1 MPVKV
6 GDKAPDF
13 TLTTKTPEG
22 PKPIKLSDQLGKQNT
37 VLLFFPMVYTGV
49 CTKEMCEVTESLDDY
64 TKLSAAVFAISGD
77 NPFAQEAWAQT
88 NKITVPLLSDYDHK
102 VAHSYGIAYDSFLPQ
117 LNLGYAGVAKRSAFV
132 VDKLGV
138 IRYAESNDDPKVLPN
153 FAAIKDCLAKCK

>member
-1 MPVKV
+1 MSLIA

-22 PKPIKLSDQLGKQNT
+22 PQPIRLSDNFGKQNT

-49 CTKEMCEVTESLDDY
+49 CTQEMCDISSGLGAY
-64 TKLSAAVFAISGD
+64 TKIGATVYGISGD

-102 VAHSYGIAYDSFLPQ
+102 VARAYGVAYEKFLPQ
-117 LNLGYAGVAKRSAFV
+117 LNLGYGGVAKRSAFV
-132 VDKLGV
+132 VDKAGV
-138 IRYAESNDDPKVLPN
+138 IRYAESNDDPGKLPN
-153 FAAIKDCLAKCK
+153 FDAIKQTLATLK